1 MIGLFVRPMLAAT
14 LGHAAWS
21 SNGSKTRYLCI
32 LGPVYFSGIMSI
44 PSILGQVLWKNDNYG
59 CFHFGFAKDSRRN
72 TFTCDF
78 NTFFDCE
85 AQDSRHWHNCT
96 EVAIEEVQF
105 IHCIPTLTFS
115 SKTSEKGMKQFDIR
129 LDDVDESLEIGPT
142 VTRFQRDS
150 ATNQSVSICQKFGS
164 DWMQDVR

>member
-1 MIGLFVRPMLAAT
+1 MLAAT
-14 LGHAAWS
+14 LGHAALCS
-21 SNGSKTRYLCI
+21 SKTRYICI

-115 SKTSEKGMKQFDIR
+115 SKTSEKGMKRFDIR